1 MVRALQVRAHYR
13 RTLMSFKPPFKLH
26 RYSLLILIGSLYA
39 MNEYATFLRK
49 IYKIV
54 LQFKIFLT

>member
-13 RTLMSFKPPFKLH
+13 RTLISFKPPFKLH
-26 RYSLLILIGSLYA
+26 RYSVLVLIGSLYA

-54 LQFKIFLT
+54 

>member
-1 MVRALQVRAHYR
+1 MVRPLQVRAHYR

-26 RYSLLILIGSLYA
+26 RYSVLILIGSLYA
-39 MNEYATFLRK
+39 MNEYASFLVQ

-54 LQFKIFLT
+54 LQVKIF